1 MKAVSIPV
9 HEATRTLSR
18 FSASGAFQGEP
29 FSARRSCDVS
39 GGDHWIQMHGEVSYE
54 KKKTIGK

>member
-1 MKAVSIPV
+1 MMKTVSIPV

-39 GGDHWIQMHGEVSYE
+39 GGDHWIQMEGTVR
-54 KKKTIGK
+54 